1 MNYFLIFLSN
11 FCLLLTMGIG
21 ILVACQSPPPDEIQ
35 LTSIIP
41 SVATTTRSAK
51 GQDAPPA
58 FAWLPNGYL
67 PTNALHKRVAPPSG
81 FQRAAV
87 EGGGFGDWL
96 RKLPLK
102 TGKPPVLLYNGQQKD
117 NQTAHE
123 AVLDIDVGAANLQQ
137 CADAVMRLRAEY
149 LFNKKKYN
157 EIHFNFTSGQAAH
170 YEQWKNGYRPVVN
183 GNKVTWLK
191 KAKLDNSYTSFKQ
204 YLNSVFNYCGTH
216 SLSKE
221 LKPVT
226 DVGQIAVG
234 DVFIHGG
241 FPGHAVLVMDVAEN
255 PQTGEKL
262 FLLAQSYMPAQQIH
276 LLVNPNDNAI
286 SPWYR
291 LKKTDKLLKTPE
303 WTFQMSDL
311 MRF

>member
-1 MNYFLIFLSN
+1 MNVFFSFLPH
-11 FCLLLTMGIG
+11 FCLLLFMGMG
-21 ILVACQSPPPDEIQ
+21 VWVACQSPLPDKVQ
-35 LTSIIP
+35 LAPNMPSIGQPTISVPEQDTSP
-41 SVATTTRSAK
+41 T
-51 GQDAPPA
+51 
-58 FAWLPNGYL
+58 FAWLPQGYL
-67 PTNALHKRVAPPSG
+67 AANVLHKRIAPPSG
-81 FQRAAV
+81 FQRAAL
-87 EGGGFGDWL
+87 EAGGFGNWL

-123 AVLDIDVGAANLQQ
+123 AVLDIDVGTANLQQ

-149 LFNKKKYN
+149 LFSQKKYS
-157 EIHFNFTSGQAAH
+157 EIHFNFTSGQAAR

-191 KAKLDNSYTSFKQ
+191 KAKPDNAYTSFKQ

-221 LKPVT
+221 LKPVA
-226 DVGQIAVG
+226 DVGQIAAG

-255 PQTGEKL
+255 PKTGEKL

-291 LKKTDKLLKTPE
+291 LKKADKWLKTPE